1 MFTATRHVMMTIIE
15 TIIITMTMEIVRLT
29 RSSFEENLFRRMH
42 FRGEREKARR
52 SEEKA
57 RVRLSINTKDQS
69 SFIFRTL
76 IVC

>member
-1 MFTATRHVMMTIIE
+1 MIV
-15 TIIITMTMEIVRLT
+15 TMTKEIIRLT
-29 RSSFEENLFRRMH
+29 RSSFKENLFSRIH

-57 RVRLSINTKDQS
+57 RVRLSMSTKDQS
-69 SFIFRTL
+69 SFILRTL